1 MLCTLLLLIVV
12 TQMIMPAVKKRILL
26 KLYAV
31 GAFLQHRRST
41 QHLPLPDIT
50 ALKERTVAAVREPM
64 PLERAGTLRVLH
76 QQWIAV
82 ITHWH
87 NDYEQTWG
95 HAVRTDCT
103 VMMLCTV

>member
-1 MLCTLLLLIVV
+1 
-12 TQMIMPAVKKRILL
+12 MIMPAAKKRILL
-26 KLYAV
+26 KLNAV
-31 GAFLQHRRST
+31 GAFMQHRRST
-41 QHLPLPDIT
+41 QQQPLPDI
-50 ALKERTVAAVREPM
+50 AVLKERTVAAVREPM

-95 HAVRTDCT
+95 HAVRTNSAFYDAVYT
-103 VMMLCTV
+103 AIVVV